1 MSKRKANKP
10 KKNTT
15 SKDGNNKNTSTT
27 NANQRND
34 GAGQCKPVRNTCW
47 TRIERGLNVLA
58 AATTVAAFIIAV
70 VQFTTGNW
78 QFDRSGPQFSWF
90 EPNRYTREIS
100 SDGSSHQLGSI
111 VISNTGR
118 TPDTIIAMKRT
129 GAREQPMRLCTADFD
144 ANGDFDTHT
153 GKVHIGTGMMPLQ
166 PGDSRIVFVV
176 TGNGGQLDQTTS
188 LEIYT
193 ASGRTMTTKPIDN
206 VSSYVQD
213 YYGNLPGM
221 FNAQNACLR
230 ALEPQD

>member
-1 MSKRKANKP
+1 MSKRKPNKP

-15 SKDGNNKNTSTT
+15 SKDGNNKNT
-27 NANQRND
+27 NQRND

-78 QFDRSGPQFSWF
+78 QFDKSGPQFSWF
-90 EPNRYTREIS
+90 EPNQYTRAIS

-129 GAREQPMRLCTADFD
+129 GTHAQPMRLCTADFD
-144 ANGDFDTHT
+144 TNGDFDTQT
-153 GKVHIGTGMMPLQ
+153 GKVHTGTGMMPLQ
-166 PGDSRIVFVV
+166 PGDSRLVFVI
-176 TGNGGQLDQTTS
+176 TDNGGQIDQTTN

-193 ASGRTMTTKPIDN
+193 ASGHTMTTKPIGN
-206 VSSYVQD
+206 VSAYVQD
-213 YYGNLPGM
+213 YYAHLPGLLG
-221 FNAQNACLR
+221 AQHACLM

>member
-1 MSKRKANKP
+1 
-10 KKNTT
+10 
-15 SKDGNNKNTSTT
+15 
-27 NANQRND
+27 
-34 GAGQCKPVRNTCW
+34 
-47 TRIERGLNVLA
+47 
-58 AATTVAAFIIAV
+58 
-70 VQFTTGNW
+70 
-78 QFDRSGPQFSWF
+78 
-90 EPNRYTREIS
+90 
-100 SDGSSHQLGSI
+100 
-111 VISNTGR
+111 
-118 TPDTIIAMKRT
+118 MKRT

-221 FNAQNACLR
+221 FNAQDACLR